1 MLKFR
6 ATDDLEA
13 YISDVGC
20 LVLKQN
26 SSIEWKEVTIVLTP
40 EQAFEIS
47 SLVIANF
54 EQMQNE
60 WNSGMEAEDDS
71 EA

>member
-26 SSIEWKEVTIVLTP
+26 SFIDAIRGWV
-40 EQAFEIS
+40 
-47 SLVIANF
+47 
-54 EQMQNE
+54 
-60 WNSGMEAEDDS
+60 G
-71 EA
+71 

>member
-26 SSIEWKEVTIVLTP
+26 SSIEGKEVTIVLTP
-40 EQAFEIS
+40 YQAEEIKM
-47 SLVIANF
+47 LIIDFYDEMA
-54 EQMQNE
+54 NE
-60 WNSGMEAEDDS
+60 WNFGLIKEDID
-71 EA
+71 E

>member
-26 SSIEWKEVTIVLTP
+26 SFIEGKEITIIITP
-40 EQAFEIS
+40 EQAYE
-47 SLVIANF
+47 VA
-54 EQMQNE
+54 QMVLDFHE
-60 WNSGMEAEDDS
+60 EMCNSWMGGLDKESDD
-71 EA
+71 E